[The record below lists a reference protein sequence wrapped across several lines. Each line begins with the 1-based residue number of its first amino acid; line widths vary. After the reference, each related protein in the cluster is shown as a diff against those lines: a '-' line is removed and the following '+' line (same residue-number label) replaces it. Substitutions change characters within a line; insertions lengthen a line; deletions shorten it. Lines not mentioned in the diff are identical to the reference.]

1 MRSSKSINAPV
12 KAIIVNGLSVDV
24 TRKRIKNLHL
34 RVCPPHGEVR
44 VTIPLA
50 LSDDAIHSLIM
61 SRFDWIQR
69 QQEKFKDY
77 APAAPQEMVSGE
89 SHYFCGL
96 PYILKVIHAR
106 GAGSLVLCDSPV
118 IEART
123 LNMYVREKSTKAY
136 RKKILQAWY
145 KEQMLSA
152 VPPLLEKWQ
161 TILEVRTSDWGV
173 KKMKSKWGSCH
184 TRRKNIWLNLD
195 LIKTAPACL
204 EYVVLHE
211 LVHLLEPSHNKRFK
225 SLMDVYMPD
234 WRSRKT
240 ELNKTIPGQ

>member
-1 MRSSKSINAPV
+1 MKSQKNNLPV
-12 KAIIVNGLSVDV
+12 ETFIVNGLSVDV
-24 TRKRIKNLHL
+24 TRKRVRNLHL
-34 RVCPPHGEVR
+34 RVCPPRGEVR
-44 VTIPLA
+44 VTIPFA
-50 LSDDAIHSLIM
+50 LRDEAVHSLIT

-77 APAAPQEMVSGE
+77 MPVAPQEMVSGE

-96 PYILKVIHAR
+96 PHLLNVIYVR
-106 GAGSLVLCDSPV
+106 GAGCVVLSENSMAETP
-118 IEART
+118 A
-123 LNMYVREKSTKAY
+123 LNMYVREKSTKSY

-145 KEQMLSA
+145 KEQMLTV

-161 TILEVRTSDWGV
+161 TVLGVQVSDWGV

-195 LIKTAPACL
+195 LIKTTPACL
-204 EYVVLHE
+204 EYVVVHE

-225 SLMDVYMPD
+225 SLMDIYLPD
-234 WRSRKT
+234 WRLHKA
-240 ELNKTIPGQ
+240 ELNKTIPSR